1 MKEVKI
7 PKTLDSPPRAA
18 GMPLDSVLIGA
29 VTWLLFFV
37 FNATFIGI
45 IVGLSS
51 GLIYQRY
58 KKRSIIRRVAR
69 VLYWYLP
76 ASINPIKQGV
86 KGHERQ
92 LGIKREGNGKET

>member
-1 MKEVKI
+1 MREVKI
-7 PKTLDSPPRAA
+7 PKTLDNPPRAA

-45 IVGLSS
+45 IIGLSC

-58 KKRSIIRRVAR
+58 KKRSIVRRVAR

-86 KGHERQ
+86 RGHDRK
-92 LGIKREGNGKET
+92 LGIKGEENGKKS